1 MRGTIRSV
9 AADLCSKLVFGIAIG
24 AATLGAFGAIG
35 CSNGASQPGG
45 TGGTAQAGGSPGS
58 GGSAGTAVPGT
69 GGVTNSGS
77 GGVGSGGTVSQGTGG
92 AAASGAGGTGAAAG
106 TGTGGLAASGGSAG
120 TGNSA
125 GGSAAGGGPAGSG
138 GGAAGATGAT
148 GSGGAVSGSA
158 GAGGAAGG
166 PPIVDL
172 FNGTDLTGFNV
183 YMATSTNNNSA
194 STLLAPA
201 DAILVFKPENG
212 TIHVYPDQLDQSIQ
226 VHYLMQTVAS
236 YSKYNLW
243 WDYKWGTKKFALDS
257 TGKGLDL
264 TLYPR
269 DAGLVWQ
276 IHGDKTKVWPSS
288 IEFQNK
294 WGTTGDIFALY
305 AECQSPVVPGK
316 TNPYQFEEIASGGV
330 STTIVG
336 GLTEVLRSANFE
348 MPGVGPDAS
357 TGVGSDWNTCLL
369 QVDAGVA
376 TYTVNGHIVN
386 RTLGVMDS
394 TGAPVTSGPMAWQAE
409 QAEVYYRNLL
419 IQVLQ

>member
-1 MRGTIRSV
+1 MRGTIRSA

-24 AATLGAFGAIG
+24 AATLGLFGAFG
-35 CSNGASQPGG
+35 CSSGASQPGG
-45 TGGTAQAGGSPGS
+45 TGGMAQAGGGPGS
-58 GGSAGTAVPGT
+58 GGSAGTAASGT
-69 GGVTNSGS
+69 GGVTSSGS
-77 GGVGSGGTVSQGTGG
+77 GGVGTGGTVSQGSGG
-92 AAASGAGGTGAAAG
+92 AAASGAGGTGAGA
-106 TGTGGLAASGGSAG
+106 GTGGLAASGGSAG

-125 GGSAAGGGPAGSG
+125 GGSAAGGGPAGAG
-138 GGAAGATGAT
+138 GGAAGATGA
-148 GSGGAVSGSA
+148 GGAVAGGA

-172 FNGTDLTGFNV
+172 FNGTDLTGFKV

-201 DAILVFKPENG
+201 AAVLVFKPENG
-212 TIHVYPDQLDQSIQ
+212 TIHVYPDQADQSIQ

-257 TGKGLDL
+257 TGKGLNL
-264 TLYPR
+264 TSYPR

-276 IHGDKTKVWPSS
+276 IHGDKTKVWPSA

-294 WGTTGDIFALY
+294 WGSTGDIFVLY
-305 AECQSPVVPGK
+305 AECKCLAVPGS
-316 TNPYQFEEIASGGV
+316 NPLQFAETANGGV
-330 STTIVG
+330 AMTVTG
-336 GLTEVLRSANFE
+336 GLTQVMRSGNFE
-348 MPGVGPDAS
+348 MPGVGPNAS

-369 QVDAGVA
+369 QVNAGVA

-386 RTLGVMDS
+386 RTLEVMDS
-394 TGAPVTSGPMAWQAE
+394 SGTPVTSGPMAWQAE
-409 QAEVYYRNLL
+409 QAEVYYRNLR
-419 IQVLQ
+419 IQVLP

>member
-9 AADLCSKLVFGIAIG
+9 AADLCSKLVCGIAIG
-24 AATLGAFGAIG
+24 AATLGVFGAFGSSGLIG
-35 CSNGASQPGG
+35 CSSGASQPGG
-45 TGGTAQAGGSPGS
+45 TGGTAQAGGGPGS
-58 GGSAGTAVPGT
+58 GGSAGTAAPGT
-69 GGVTNSGS
+69 GGVASSGS
-77 GGVGSGGTVSQGTGG
+77 GGVGTGGTVSQGTGG
-92 AAASGAGGTGAAAG
+92 AAASGAGGTGAVAG
-106 TGTGGLAASGGSAG
+106 TGTGGVAASGGSAG

-148 GSGGAVSGSA
+148 GSGGAVSGGA

-166 PPIVDL
+166 PPIVAL

-201 DAILVFKPENG
+201 DAVAVFKPENG
-212 TIHVYPDQLDQSIQ
+212 TIHVYPDQPDQSIQ

-257 TGKGLDL
+257 TGKGLVL
-264 TLYPR
+264 TTYPR

-276 IHGDKTKVWPSS
+276 IHGDKTKVWPSA

-294 WGTTGDIFALY
+294 WGTTGDIFVLY
-305 AECQSPVVPGK
+305 AECKCIAVPGS
-316 TNPYQFEEIASGGV
+316 NPLQFAEIANGGV
-330 STTIVG
+330 AMTVTG
-336 GLTEVLRSANFE
+336 GLTQVMRSGNFE

-376 TYTVNGHIVN
+376 TYTVGMNTFENAVEVEDTTPIVA
-386 RTLGVMDS
+386 T
-394 TGAPVTSGPMAWQAE
+394 A
-409 QAEVYYRNLL
+409 
-419 IQVLQ
+419 